1 MTLLCPLSGSQKVI
15 LLEKISKD
23 TLAKMYKKMLKDSIL
38 SEFNSIKE
46 IGFYHCS
53 ESDLKFFY
61 PMVTGS
67 ELFYEKLQ
75 NFDWYYLDEK
85 EEYEYASSYI
95 KPSDKVLEIGC
106 GKGVFSE
113 KITAQEYTGL
123 EFSQK
128 AQTWASQNNLKVLNE
143 SIEQHSLNNT
153 EKYSVVCSFQVLEHI
168 AEIHSFIEASIK
180 CLKPGGLLIYS
191 VPSADSFIASV
202 KNNILNMPPHHIS
215 WWSDKSL
222 QHIAHIFGLKVI
234 DIHHEKLAEIH
245 RRWYVSSILLEALAN
260 SISYRSNNLL
270 IDQSFTYKIM
280 SKSANLGSKWLEK
293 GFLDNKVLPNGHSVT
308 GIYQKPKI

>member
-1 MTLLCPLSGSQKVI
+1 MSVLCPLSGSAKVV

-23 TLAKMYKKMLKDSIL
+23 TLAKMYEKMLNDSML

-46 IGFYHCS
+46 ISFYYCS

-95 KPSDKVLEIGC
+95 KPADKVLEIGC
-106 GKGVFSE
+106 GKGGFSE

-128 AQTWASQNNLKVLNE
+128 AQTWASQKNIMVLNE
-143 SIEQHSLNNT
+143 SIEQHSINHS

-202 KNNILNMPPHHIS
+202 KNSILNMPPHHIS

-245 RRWYVSSILLEALAN
+245 RRWYVSSILLKALEN
-260 SISYRSNNLL
+260 SIGYKSNNLL
-270 IDQSFTYKIM
+270 IDRSWLYKIM
-280 SKSANLGSKWLEK
+280 SRISVLGSKWLEK
-293 GFLDNKVLPNGHSVT
+293 GLLDSRFLPNGHSVT
-308 GIYQKPKI
+308 IVYQKPKI

>member
-1 MTLLCPLSGSQKVI
+1 MSVLCPLSGSAKVV

-23 TLAKMYKKMLKDSIL
+23 TLAKMYEKMLNDSML

-46 IGFYHCS
+46 ISFYYCS

-95 KPSDKVLEIGC
+95 KPADKVLEIGC
-106 GKGVFSE
+106 GKGGFSE

-128 AQTWASQNNLKVLNE
+128 AQTWAYQKNIKVLNE
-143 SIEQHSLNNT
+143 SIEYHSINHS

-168 AEIHSFIEASIK
+168 AKINSFIQASIK
-180 CLKPGGLLIYS
+180 CLQPGGLLIYS
-191 VPSADSFIASV
+191 VPSADSFLASV

-222 QHIAHIFGLKVI
+222 QYIAHIFGLKII

-245 RRWYVSSILLEALAN
+245 RRWYLSSVLLKALEN
-260 SISYRSNNLL
+260 SIGYKSNNLL
-270 IDQSFTYKIM
+270 IDRSLLYRSM
-280 SKSANLGSKWLEK
+280 SRTATLGSRWLEK
-293 GFLDNKVLPNGHSVT
+293 GFLDSKVLPDGHSVT